1 MSEHHAT
8 VRRIGP
14 TFWEF
19 RCSAGWCSSPWRFA
33 TWQAAM
39 NYATDHVRPKGDQY
53 AGLTAEKERP
63 LVERAEGLTEAWE
76 EAWLKVLR
84 LSGEAATLKPGL
96 PRAGLAP
103 SPGAG
108 EPTHTRERGTILHEL
123 TIGHLIFTVREDD
136 DAIRAHNSRH
146 QESVHGYTNMSTQEI
161 VLATEDHEGHE
172 IADGQRRTTLL
183 HEVLHAALEVSGLER
198 DAEAEERWIQ
208 AIQGP
213 LLTALQDGW
222 LVEELAAEHP
232 GEPVEPAGRSVA
244 WRDPAP
250 RSGWPHSMVDSI
262 NEALHGPG
270 AVERKGAARYDVR
283 KGGDG
288 RRNATGG
295 SSCPN

>member
-1 MSEHHAT
+1 MRASLAASM
-8 VRRIGP
+8 
-14 TFWEF
+14 TFWLAATETPQ
-19 RCSAGWCSSPWRFA
+19 SPPPRIP
-33 TWQAAM
+33 T
-39 NYATDHVRPKGDQY
+39 G
-53 AGLTAEKERP
+53 
-63 LVERAEGLTEAWE
+63 
-76 EAWLKVLR
+76 VLR

-108 EPTHTRERGTILHEL
+108 EPIHTRERGTILHEL
-123 TIGHLIFTVREDD
+123 PIGHLIFTVREDD

-146 QESVHGYTNMSTQEI
+146 QCSVHGYTNMSTQEI

-198 DAEAEERWIQ
+198 DGEAEERWIQ

-213 LLTALQDGW
+213 LLTALQDDW
-222 LVEELAAEHP
+222 LVEELAEPDAERP
-232 GEPVEPAGRSVA
+232 GESVEPAGRSVNS
-244 WRDPAP
+244 RI
-250 RSGWPHSMVDSI
+250 VDG
-262 NEALHGPG
+262 LHG
-270 AVERKGAARYDVR
+270 ALTNQRYYYGFD
-283 KGGDG
+283 GGDG